1 VKRIAAMAAL
11 IVAMLAVPAAA
22 AMASTS
28 TPGSAH
34 AGQYLFCQ
42 PKPFQHRHHGHHGHH
57 GHHARHGHHRFNLC
71 NFPSFPAPAPS
82 VCNGASFTFSWVSNT
97 DNLYEISG
105 PTLSAGEQ
113 FSYNGSVYTIVFA
126 NPAAGNMQINT
137 TNYGPPIV
145 WGTGYLC

>member
-1 VKRIAAMAAL
+1 MKRIAAMAAL

-28 TPGSAH
+28 TPGSGH
-34 AGQYLFCQ
+34 AGPWQFCQ
-42 PKPFQHRHHGHHGHH
+42 SSPVHHGHHGHH
-57 GHHARHGHHRFNLC
+57 GRRRHHRHHRNYQVFFNLC
-71 NFPSFPAPAPS
+71 NFPAPAPA

>member
-1 VKRIAAMAAL
+1 MKRIAAMAAL
-11 IVAMLAVPAAA
+11 IVAMLAVPATA

-28 TPGSAH
+28 TSGSAH
-34 AGQYLFCQ
+34 AGQWQFCQ
-42 PKPFQHRHHGHHGHH
+42 PNTFQHRHHGHHG
-57 GHHARHGHHRFNLC
+57 RHKHHRNHQFPFNLC
-71 NFPSFPAPAPS
+71 NFPNFPAPAPS
-82 VCNGASFTFSWVSNT
+82 VCNGASFTFSWVSDT

-113 FSYNGSVYTIVFA
+113 FSYNGNVYTIVFA